1 MTSSKKAPQLRSIA
15 DSHRSTTQ
23 KARGSWHILGII
35 SEFVEATEKLA
46 SVRPAVSIFGS
57 ARLQPGSPWYEWT
70 VELSRALSDA
80 GFAVISGGGPG
91 IMEAANKGAQDGA
104 SPSIGLNIKLPMEEG
119 HNEFQDIS
127 VDFRHF
133 FARKVAFAKYASAF
147 VAVPGGFGT
156 LDELAEVLTLI
167 QTGMGRRIPVILA
180 GRDFWQPLVDWMRNQ
195 QLGEGLISEDDLD
208 LFLVTDDQQAVIDAI
223 FDFYQTR
230 SFEPTDQDDES
241 LLSL

>member
-1 MTSSKKAPQLRSIA
+1 MTSSKKSPQLRSIA
-15 DSHRSTTQ
+15 DSQRSTSQ
-23 KARGSWHILGII
+23 KARESWHILGII

-46 SVRPAVSIFGS
+46 SIRPAVSIFGS
-57 ARLQPGSPWYEWT
+57 ARLKPGTEWYEWT
-70 VELSRALSDA
+70 VSLSRSLSDA
-80 GFAVISGGGPG
+80 GFAVVSGGGPG
-91 IMEAANKGAQDGA
+91 IMEAANKGAQEGR

-119 HNEFQDIS
+119 HNDYQDIS

-180 GRDFWQPLVDWMRNQ
+180 GAAFWQPLVDWMRNQ
-195 QLGEGLISEDDLD
+195 QLAEGLISADDLD
-208 LFLVTDDQQAVIDAI
+208 LFLVTDNQSEVIDAI

-230 SFEPTDQDDES
+230 SFEPTDQDDET

>member
-1 MTSSKKAPQLRSIA
+1 
-15 DSHRSTTQ
+15 
-23 KARGSWHILGII
+23 
-35 SEFVEATEKLA
+35 
-46 SVRPAVSIFGS
+46 
-57 ARLQPGSPWYEWT
+57 
-70 VELSRALSDA
+70 
-80 GFAVISGGGPG
+80 
-91 IMEAANKGAQDGA
+91 MEAANKGAQGGA

-133 FARKVAFAKYASAF
+133 FTRKVAFAKYASAF

-180 GRDFWQPLVDWMRNQ
+180 GSQFWQPLVDWMRNQ

-208 LFLVTDDQQAVIDAI
+208 LFLVTDDPNAVIDAI

-230 SFEPTDQDDES
+230 SFEPTDKDDES
-241 LLSL
+241 MLSL